1 MVRLA
6 ILVPL
11 LVLFGTA
18 CAYRPEPT
26 DQIRIVDSPADV
38 RACTRLGEV
47 SPTVPTG
54 PTFDEALDSMLR
66 NTVALGGT
74 DLYVSRRSPDWAL
87 VRGIAYRC
95 GAGVAVRGR
104 TVTVGR
110 AKG

>member
-1 MVRLA
+1 MNRVLA
-6 ILVPL
+6 AATLAL
-11 LVLFGTA
+11 LTSA

-38 RACTRLGEV
+38 RVCTNLGTV
-47 SPTVPTG
+47 SPTVQTG
-54 PTFDEALDSMLR
+54 PGFDAALESMLQAV
-66 NTVALGGT
+66 VALGGT
-74 DLYVSRRSPDWAL
+74 DLYVSKRSNDWAL

-104 TVTVGR
+104 TVTVVR

>member
-1 MVRLA
+1 MRSAISAATLA
-6 ILVPL
+6 L
-11 LVLFGTA
+11 LVSA

-26 DQIRIVDSPADV
+26 DQIRIVDSPANV
-38 RACTRLGEV
+38 RVCTRLGEV

-54 PTFDEALDSMLR
+54 PTFEEALESMLQ

-74 DLYVSRRSPDWAL
+74 DLYVSQQSRDWAL

-104 TVTVGR
+104 VVTVVR

>member
-1 MVRLA
+1 MRSALFAATLA
-6 ILVPL
+6 L
-11 LVLFGTA
+11 LASA

-38 RACTRLGEV
+38 RVCARLGEV

-54 PTFDEALDSMLR
+54 PTFEDALESMLQ

-74 DLYVSRRSPDWAL
+74 DLYVSQRSRDWAL

-104 TVTVGR
+104 VVTVVR

>member
-1 MVRLA
+1 MLRV
-6 ILVPL
+6 L
-11 LVLFGTA
+11 LVTCLALSASA

-26 DQIRIVDSPADV
+26 NTIRIVDSSADV
-38 RACTRLGEV
+38 RVCTQLGIV

-54 PTFDEALDSMLR
+54 PGFEAALESMLQA
-66 NTVALGGT
+66 TVGLGGT
-74 DLYVSRRSPDWAL
+74 DLYVSRRSNDWSL

-104 TVTVGR
+104 TVVVR